1 MPIYMDVHIVPGVN
15 ATDVAHAHQMDVLI
29 QKEHQC
35 KCMTYWIDEERETIF
50 CLIEAPTKEAV
61 SELHGRAHG
70 LIPHKIIEVNSNLV
84 GAFLGRIY
92 DPIDAE
98 ITDGLK
104 VFKDPSFRTLL
115 LIKMPDRALAKYKFG
130 PNKAEEL
137 LETSYA
143 ITRRNVAKNEGREV
157 EANNRCFLASFYSA
171 SSAVACALEVQK
183 EICQDVADLDWVKM
197 AINAGEPVANSN
209 DLFGDTIQLAH
220 YMCNVSKKFQI
231 AVSSSVNELISN
243 RSVKGDHQNKIV
255 ALSPRDEEALFGLFR
270 MLEENWHDAN
280 FNVSQCCSFMGMSKS
295 HLYRQTIAVCGLSP
309 VLLLKNFRLEKALE
323 LMRKQ
328 RYTISEIT
336 FASGFNSPSY
346 FTKCFKKKYGL
357 LPMTYVDLLH

>member
-15 ATDVAHAHQMDVLI
+15 ATDVAHAHHMDVLI
-29 QKEHQC
+29 QNEHQC
-35 KCMTYWIDEERETIF
+35 KCMTYWIDEERESIF
-50 CLIEAPTKEAV
+50 CLIEAPTKQAV
-61 SELHGRAHG
+61 SDLHGRAHG

-98 ITDGLK
+98 MTDGLK

-115 LIKMPDRALAKYKFG
+115 LIKMPDRALVKYKFG
-130 PNKAEEL
+130 TEKAEEL
-137 LETSYA
+137 LETGYA
-143 ITRRNVAKNEGREV
+143 ITRRNVAKNQGREV
-157 EANNRCFLASFYSA
+157 EEKKRGFIASFVSA
-171 SSAVACALEVQK
+171 ASAVACALDIQK
-183 EICQDVADLDWVKM
+183 ELSKELSDLDSIRM
-197 AINAGEPVANSN
+197 AVNAGEPVAKS
-209 DLFGDTIQLAH
+209 DALFGDTIQLADYLCH
-220 YMCNVSKKFQI
+220 ISKRFQI

-243 RSVKGDHQNKIV
+243 GTVKGGRENKIV
-255 ALSPRDEEALFGLFR
+255 ALSPRNEEALCGLFR
-270 MLEENWHDAN
+270 MLEKNWQDAN
-280 FNVSQCCSFMGMSKS
+280 FNVSQCCSSMGMSKS
-295 HLYRQTIAVCGLSP
+295 HLYRQTMAVCDLSP